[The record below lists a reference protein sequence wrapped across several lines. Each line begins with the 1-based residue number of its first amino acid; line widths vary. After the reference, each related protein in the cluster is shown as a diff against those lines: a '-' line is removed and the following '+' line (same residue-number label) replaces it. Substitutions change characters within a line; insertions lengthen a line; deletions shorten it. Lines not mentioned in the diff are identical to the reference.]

1 MLQALVWTRLHTPLY
16 ITSPHSLPFPLSDW
30 LFDSIR
36 LISHKANAPQ
46 QLERGEARQGKEG
59 GRGSRI
65 HMMRKTAS
73 NANVAQETALAV
85 VTPCYTSPLPSCHTL
100 H

>member
-1 MLQALVWTRLHTPLY
+1 MLQAPVWTRLHTPLY
-16 ITSPHSLPFPLSDW
+16 ITSPHSLPFPLSPAPVGSSDW

-59 GRGSRI
+59 GKGESYP
-65 HMMRKTAS
+65 HDA
-73 NANVAQETALAV
+73 
-85 VTPCYTSPLPSCHTL
+85 
-100 H
+100 